1 MIGELVPG
9 SVVTEWRLDDAEPV
23 ALFPEEA
30 AVVANAVARRQRE
43 FATVRLCARL
53 ALGRLGVPESPLTP
67 GTRGEPRWPVGTAGS
82 MTHCDGYRA
91 AAVARASDVV
101 SLGIDAEPSGPLPDG
116 VLERVSLPEERRH
129 LSALAARAPEVAWER
144 LLFSAKESVFKT
156 WYPLTGRELDFDE
169 ATVEF
174 SRDSA
179 TVAEDG
185 TEDGAESVA
194 GGTFTARLLVPGP
207 VVGGTR
213 REGFTGRWLA
223 RDGLVLTA
231 IVLTR

>member
-23 ALFPEEA
+23 TLFPEEA
-30 AVVANAVARRQRE
+30 AVVAKAVARRQRE

-53 ALGRLGVPESPLTP
+53 ALGRLGVPETPLTP
-67 GTRGEPRWPVGTAGS
+67 GARGEPRWPTGTAGS

-91 AAVARASDVV
+91 AAVARARDVV

-116 VLERVSLPEERRH
+116 VLERVTLPEERRH
-129 LSALAARAPEVAWER
+129 LGALAARAPEVAWER

-174 SRDSA
+174 SRNPA
-179 TVAEDG
+179 TEAEAEAGDG
-185 TEDGAESVA
+185 GESVA
-194 GGTFTARLLVPGP
+194 RGTFTARLLVPGP
-207 VVGGTR
+207 VVEGTR
-213 REGFTGRWLA
+213 RGGFTGRWLA